1 MDRDHIGVVVR
12 FRPRT
17 RAEGAACT
25 TIDDD
30 KRSVRVENTAYT
42 FDAVLPPESTQAD
55 AFDCVVDIVDAV
67 MQGFNGT
74 LLAYGQT
81 GSGKTHSMIGD
92 VDDEAQCG
100 LLPRAVRRVF
110 EAIVADESAAEFAV
124 TCSYVEIYKE
134 VVRDLLQPSPSS
146 SACMSASMHRALTVI
161 ASSARSA
168 SNSPSNASE
177 GSATGRAVSGCEAAL
192 PCRSTKRPPPI
203 SSRCCP

>member
-17 RAEGAACT
+17 RAEGAVCA

-146 SACMSASMHRALTVI
+146 SAKPGAGLAIRESRARRVRRRASGGVRHERRRCPRMPAL
-161 ASSARSA
+161 R
-168 SNSPSNASE
+168 
-177 GSATGRAVSGCEAAL
+177 
-192 PCRSTKRPPPI
+192 
-203 SSRCCP
+203 